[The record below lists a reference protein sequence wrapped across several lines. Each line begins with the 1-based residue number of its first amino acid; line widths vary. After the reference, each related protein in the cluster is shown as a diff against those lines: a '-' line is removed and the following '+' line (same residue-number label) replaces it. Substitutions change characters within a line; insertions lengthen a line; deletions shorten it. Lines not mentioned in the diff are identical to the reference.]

1 MQRSCAALAFA
12 AALLVAVPAHSRAAT
27 PTTIGPVLDGA
38 FASVDT
44 YWHQTEAAAGRPAPS
59 AGHVWVPSGGHVS
72 TACGAAADDNSAFYC
87 ATDDTIYIGEAFA
100 SGLAN
105 GTLTGLPGQQA
116 GFGRAAGDVAV
127 DYVVAHEYGHN
138 MQQETGT
145 LVGHTRALPT
155 ELNADC
161 LAGTWAGWANKRGQL
176 TSSDLQQMLDA
187 AAAVGDFEMLSREHH
202 GTPQERRDAV
212 QTGIRGGT
220 PSACDSYLQQ

>member
-1 MQRSCAALAFA
+1 MQRTCAALAFV
-12 AALLVAVPAHSRAAT
+12 AALLVVVPAHTWAT
-27 PTTIGPVLDGA
+27 TPANIGPVLDGA

-59 AGHVWVPSGGHVS
+59 AHHVWMPPGARVN
-72 TACGAAADDNSAFYC
+72 TACGVQTDDNSAFYC
-87 ATDDTIYIGEAFA
+87 ATDDTIYISEAFA
-100 SGLAN
+100 GALSE
-105 GTLTGLPGQQA
+105 GTLTGLPGEQA

-138 MQQETGT
+138 IQQETGT
-145 LVGHTRALPT
+145 LVGRTRALPT

-161 LAGTWAGWANKRGQL
+161 LAGTWAAWAHERGHL

-187 AAAVGDFEMLSREHH
+187 ASAVGDFEMLSPEHH
-202 GTPQERRDAV
+202 GTPQERRNAV
-212 QTGIRGGT
+212 QTGIRGGS